1 MKRLIKR
8 NAIALFSRCK
18 YLINTLIGKYNY
30 TYGKDWFYGSELKK
44 NINTYLQDQSIE
56 PIQILEIGS
65 FEGLSSTFLIDNF
78 LRNPHSRITCID
90 PFMLYEKNDHI
101 SLIANKQVE
110 NFFYN
115 ISQSSYPEKV
125 RYLGITSDE
134 FFKFNDTKYDFIYID
149 GMHTHEQIPKDILNS
164 WNSLLINGVI
174 WMDDYLGGDGELQ
187 NTFDKAIDSLPGRHQ
202 IIYRG
207 YQLAI
212 RKVSD

>member
-125 RYLGITSDE
+125 
-134 FFKFNDTKYDFIYID
+134 
-149 GMHTHEQIPKDILNS
+149 
-164 WNSLLINGVI
+164 
-174 WMDDYLGGDGELQ
+174 
-187 NTFDKAIDSLPGRHQ
+187 
-202 IIYRG
+202 
-207 YQLAI
+207 
-212 RKVSD
+212 